1 MTPDVA
7 RGASVWP
14 ATQSGSA
21 VETIAQHSVST
32 PQIAASAT

>member
-1 MTPDVA
+1 MAPDVA
-7 RGASVWP
+7 RGALVWP

-21 VETIAQHSVST
+21 VETIAQHRVST